1 LSLNVFSRS
10 EITMEKAVSDELA
23 ERLGRLERECLDLR
37 RSNRIMRRFGGFT
50 VVVVILMTM
59 AGAQLAQRT
68 EEVRAGSILLVD
80 RGGFPRALLA
90 VTPDPN
96 DGAVLQLS
104 HRGAK
109 HPQMVLTVNKEN
121 KIALSLLDSEHRPR
135 IFLGLEPDGSPRLRL
150 QDKDGNSLFQAPM
163 EPNPTVPSLLK
174 P

>member
-1 LSLNVFSRS
+1 
-10 EITMEKAVSDELA
+10 MEKLLSDELA
-23 ERLGRLERECLDLR
+23 DRLERLERECLDLR
-37 RSNRIMRRFGGFT
+37 RANRLMKQFGGFAA
-50 VVVVILMTM
+50 VVAILMM
-59 AGAQLAQRT
+59 MGGAQLAQRT

-80 RGGFPRALLA
+80 RRGFPRALLA

-109 HPQMVLTVNKEN
+109 HPQIVLTVNKEN
-121 KIALSLLDSEHRPR
+121 QVALSLLDSDHRPR

-163 EPNPTVPSLLK
+163 ESNPTLPSLLK

>member
-1 LSLNVFSRS
+1 
-10 EITMEKAVSDELA
+10 MENLLSDELA
-23 ERLGRLERECLDLR
+23 ERVERLEQECLDLR
-37 RSNRIMRRFGGFT
+37 RANRLMKRLGGLT
-50 VVVVILMTM
+50 VIAAILMTIS
-59 AGAQLAQRT
+59 GAQLAQRT

-90 VTPDPN
+90 VTPAPN

-109 HPQMVLTVNKEN
+109 HPQMVLTVNKQNEV
-121 KIALSLLDSEHRPR
+121 ALSLLDSDQRPR

-150 QDKDGNSLFQAPM
+150 QDKDGNSLFQAPV
-163 EPNPTVPSLLK
+163 EPNPTVPTMLR

>member
-1 LSLNVFSRS
+1 
-10 EITMEKAVSDELA
+10 MEKHLPAELA
-23 ERLGRLERECLDLR
+23 DRVERLERECLDLR
-37 RSNRIMRRFGGFT
+37 RANRLMKQLGGLT
-50 VVVVILMTM
+50 VVVAILLTLG
-59 AGAQLAQRT
+59 GAQLAQRT

-104 HRGAK
+104 HKGSK
-109 HPQMVLTVNKEN
+109 HPQMVLTVNKSN
-121 KIALSLLDSEHRPR
+121 QVALNLLDSNQRPR

-150 QDKDGNSLFQAPM
+150 QDKDGNSLFQAPL